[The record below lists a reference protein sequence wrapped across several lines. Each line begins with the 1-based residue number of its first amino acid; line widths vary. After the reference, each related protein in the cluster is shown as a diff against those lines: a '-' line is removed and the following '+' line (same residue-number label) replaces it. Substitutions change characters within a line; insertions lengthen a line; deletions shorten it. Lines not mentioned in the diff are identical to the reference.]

1 MKNVAVLLL
10 LFFAGTSVAAQVN
23 VPTADPSGISV
34 LKFSWSKERIGW
46 EQDPF
51 GGPIESF
58 DEMRVRAR
66 NEKRVA
72 DAKKGGSGAEV
83 SRAERDAKT
92 DEALVAT
99 IHKNGTTRYVFVY
112 KLLLQNSDPRSI
124 KSIDWDYVFYDRST
138 GEEVGRRQFTSD
150 AKIAP
155 GKTKELKFFI
165 PTPPAKTIS
174 ITSLNK
180 REREGLSE
188 AIVIARVE
196 YVDGSLWKLQ

>member
-1 MKNVAVLLL
+1 MKKVVVILSL
-10 LFFAGTSVAAQVN
+10 LFSSTSVKAQVTT
-23 VPTADPSGISV
+23 PAPDASGISI

-58 DEMRVRAR
+58 DEMRVRSR

-83 SRAERDAKT
+83 SKAERDAKT
-92 DEALVAT
+92 DEALVAS
-99 IHKNGTTRYVFVY
+99 IHKNGNTRYVFVY
-112 KLLLQNSDPRSI
+112 KLLLQNSDARSI
-124 KSIDWDYVFYDRST
+124 KSIDWDYVFYDSST
-138 GEEVGRRQFTSD
+138 GEEVGRRQFTSE

-165 PTPPAKTIS
+165 PTPPTKTIS
-174 ITSLNK
+174 VSSLNK
-180 REREGLSE
+180 REREGLNE
-188 AIVIARVE
+188 VIVIARVE
-196 YVDGSLWKLQ
+196 YIDGSLWKLQ

>member
-1 MKNVAVLLL
+1 MKNVVVIL
-10 LFFAGTSVAAQVN
+10 LFIFAATSVNAQVSA
-23 VPTADPSGISV
+23 PATDPSGISI
-34 LKFSWSKERIGW
+34 LKYSWSKERIGW

-92 DEALVAT
+92 DEALVAS
-99 IHKNGTTRYVFVY
+99 IHKNGNTRYVFVY
-112 KLLLQNSDPRSI
+112 KLLLKNSDTRSI

-138 GEEVGRRQFTSD
+138 GEEVGRRQFTSE
-150 AKIAP
+150 AKIAS
-155 GKTKELKFFI
+155 GKTRELKFFI
-165 PTPPAKTIS
+165 PNPPAKTIS

-196 YVDGSLWKLQ
+196 YVDGSLWKIQ